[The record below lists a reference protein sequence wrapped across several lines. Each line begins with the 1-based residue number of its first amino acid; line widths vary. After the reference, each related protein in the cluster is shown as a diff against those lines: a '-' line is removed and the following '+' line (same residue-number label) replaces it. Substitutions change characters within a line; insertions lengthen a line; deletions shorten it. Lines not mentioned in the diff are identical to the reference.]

1 MVGRDI
7 QRWSERFPFAAGLS
21 PDEAERMGRVMQFP
35 VLKPGQLA
43 YALEAPCPNYLMC
56 IEGRTR
62 IYKTSDAGREMLL
75 YNVQDG
81 GTCVLTT
88 QCLLSRT
95 NFPAESVAETTTTL
109 AAIPASW
116 FYQFMEE
123 IPAFRTYVL
132 ADYTK
137 LLGTMFSFVDS
148 LAFQTMEQRLA
159 RRLLVEAGETLVV
172 GKTHQQLASDIGSV
186 REIVSRHLGDWEGKG
201 WISNTRGQVRIV
213 DRAALASRRAA

>member
-1 MVGRDI
+1 MASRDVE
-7 QRWSERFPFAAGLS
+7 RWSERFAFASALT
-21 PDEAERMGRVMQFP
+21 PDERDRMGRVMQFP
-35 VLKPGQLA
+35 ILKPGQVA

-116 FYQFMEE
+116 FYEFMEE
-123 IPAFRTYVL
+123 IPAFRTHVL

-148 LAFQTMEQRLA
+148 LAFQSIEQRLA
-159 RRLLVEAGETLVV
+159 PPPPGRGRRDPGGREDAPAARLRHRQRAGDRVPPARRLGAKGLD
-172 GKTHQQLASDIGSV
+172 QQHA
-186 REIVSRHLGDWEGKG
+186 R
-201 WISNTRGQVRIV
+201 
-213 DRAALASRRAA
+213 

>member
-1 MVGRDI
+1 MASRDVE
-7 QRWSERFPFAAGLS
+7 RWSERFAFASALA
-21 PDEAERMGRVMQFP
+21 PNERDRIVRVMMFP
-35 VLKPGQLA
+35 VLKRGQVA
-43 YALEAPCPNYLMC
+43 YELDSPCPNYLMC

-95 NFPAESVAETTTTL
+95 NFPAMSVAEATTSL
-109 AAIPASW
+109 AAIPARS
-116 FYQFMEE
+116 FYEFMEE
-123 IPAFRTYVL
+123 IPAFRSYVL

-148 LAFQTMEQRLA
+148 LAFQSIEQRLA

-186 REIVSRHLGDWEGKG
+186 REIVSRQLGEWERKG
-201 WISNTRGQVRIV
+201 WISSSRGQVCIV